1 MLRWQPDIDQDRPR
15 EAQAEVDQDRQPAK
29 EPFALLEAKR
39 EEILATWIDLIEQ
52 LPAFQVMERPVP
64 DLRALSALG
73 LDAVVDSLST
83 GSYATLES
91 FLTST
96 YNTYLSADA
105 DVADAIDA
113 LFMLKESTMGMLR
126 QSIACGSAS
135 MLDACARMDAFL
147 RHAVSFL
154 ARHHAA
160 ATNARLRER
169 QERTSTLLEI
179 LRAAASTLD
188 LDQVLRQVGSAISS
202 LLGVPHTNFCL
213 VDRDRDLLI
222 VQYTVD
228 EGAIHSSLTSP
239 AMGESL
245 PIVSS
250 FGPFAEDVLERQV
263 SVVCENT
270 STDPRIA
277 KGWKNEQGIK
287 SFLAIPF
294 VVKEKV
300 VAIAF
305 ACTYDEYRTFDD
317 EQIELARGV
326 ANAVALTI
334 ENARLHREMR
344 GMAIME
350 ERDRLAREMHDNLAQ
365 ALSAL
370 QLKASQVA
378 SSLAQGATD
387 PAQSAVYELQEWISE
402 VHTDVR
408 EAIFDMRTIVSP
420 DEGFLSALQSY
431 LRAYQTRYGVE
442 VELHAKAA
450 SELDLTGDTGFQV
463 MRIIQEAVA
472 NVRKHAGTNRAAI
485 QIERNDEQVLIRVGD
500 EGRGFDRAG
509 LGKADRGLGLQVMA
523 ERAESIGGA
532 LEIESQPGR
541 GTSVVLSFPVSGNR
555 RS

>member
-1 MLRWQPDIDQDRPR
+1 MDNEKQS
-15 EAQAEVDQDRQPAK
+15 AQGVAAFLAAHRQEVYAAWMDTIQ
-29 EPFALLEAKR
+29 E
-39 EEILATWIDLIEQ
+39 
-52 LPAFQVMERPVP
+52 LPGYRAWGQSIPELP
-64 DLRALSALG
+64 DLSIRG
-73 LDAVVDSLST
+73 LDAVVDCLAT

-96 YNTYLSADA
+96 YNTYLSAHA

-113 LFMLKESTMGMLR
+113 LFLLKESTMGMLR
-126 QSIACGSAS
+126 ERIPCGSAA
-135 MLDACARMDAFL
+135 MLDACAGMDAYL

-154 ARHHAA
+154 ARQHAA

-188 LDQVLRQVGSAISS
+188 LDQVLRQVGAAISS

-222 VQYTVD
+222 VQYAAG
-228 EGAIHSSLTSP
+228 EGAIHSFPTSP

-245 PIVSS
+245 PIASF
-250 FGPFAEDVLERQV
+250 FGPFAVDVLERQV
-263 SVVCENT
+263 PVVCENT
-270 STDPRIA
+270 ATDPRIA
-277 KGWKNEQGIK
+277 PGWANEQGIK
-287 SFLAIPF
+287 SFLGIPF
-294 VVKEKV
+294 VVKEQV

-305 ACTYDEYRTFDD
+305 ACTYDEYRTFDE

-350 ERDRLAREMHDNLAQ
+350 ERDRLARELHDNLAQ

-378 SSLAQGATD
+378 SSLSQGATG
-387 PAQSAVYELQEWISE
+387 PAQSAVHELQEWISE
-402 VHTDVR
+402 VHMDVR

-420 DEGFLSALQSY
+420 DEGFLSALQGY

-442 VELHAKAA
+442 VELHAGVA
-450 SELDLTGDTGFQV
+450 SELDLTGDIGFQV
-463 MRIIQEAVA
+463 MRIIQEALT
-472 NVRKHAGTNRAAI
+472 NVRKHAGTNQATI
-485 QIERNDEQVLIRVGD
+485 QIERQGGQVLIAVFD
-500 EGRGFDRAG
+500 VGRGFDRAG
-509 LGKADRGLGLQVMA
+509 IGRKGLGLGLHVMS
-523 ERAESIGGA
+523 ERAEGIGGNLA
-532 LEIESQPGR
+532 VESQPGR
-541 GTSVVLSFPVSGNR
+541 GTCVALSFPISGNR

>member
-1 MLRWQPDIDQDRPR
+1 M
-15 EAQAEVDQDRQPAK
+15 EQDRQPAK
-29 EPFALLEAKR
+29 EPFALLETKR
-39 EEILATWIDLIEQ
+39 EEILATWVDLIEQ
-52 LPAFQVMERPVP
+52 LPAFQVMEHPVP
-64 DLRALSALG
+64 DLRALSVRG
-73 LDAVVDSLST
+73 LDAVVDCLAT

-113 LFMLKESTMGMLR
+113 LFLLKESTMGMLR
-126 QSIACGSAS
+126 QSIPCGSAA
-135 MLDACARMDAFL
+135 MLGACARMDAYL

-154 ARHHAA
+154 ARQHAA

-213 VDRDRDLLI
+213 VDRQRELLI
-222 VQYTVD
+222 VQYTAG
-228 EGAIHSSLTSP
+228 EGATHSFPTSP

-245 PIVSS
+245 PIASF

-287 SFLAIPF
+287 SFLGIPF
-294 VVKEKV
+294 VVKEQV

-378 SSLAQGATD
+378 SALTKGATEQ
-387 PAQSAVYELQEWISE
+387 AQSTLDELQEWISE

-420 DEGFLSALQSY
+420 DEGFLSALQGY

-442 VELHAKAA
+442 VELHAEAA

-463 MRIIQEAVA
+463 MRIIQEALT
-472 NVRKHAGTNRAAI
+472 NVRKHAGTNLAAI
-485 QIERNDEQVLIRVGD
+485 QIERQDGQVLIAMSD
-500 EGRGFDRAG
+500 EGRGFDRAAIG
-509 LGKADRGLGLQVMA
+509 RTGRGLGLQVMA
-523 ERAESIGGA
+523 ERAESIGGTLA
-532 LEIESQPGR
+532 VESHPGR
-541 GTSVVLSFPVSGNR
+541 GTCVVLSFPVSGNR